1 MQLNIA
7 SNLYHDDH
15 DTSSWSVAGGV
26 ERPQT
31 RDQGRGGRGESE
43 SLALVQAQG
52 PGPGPVIMT
61 VTVNLKPVQAA
72 GPTRHGHGLP
82 RRLSRDS

>member
-15 DTSSWSVAGGV
+15 DTSSWSVAGGI
-26 ERPQT
+26 ERPPPGP
-31 RDQGRGGRGESE
+31 RRPGRGESE
-43 SLALVQAQG
+43 SLALVRAQG